1 MKTAVCNRSTLIRK
15 GRVFDFYAE
24 NVTLPNDVTLEME
37 IIRHPG
43 AAAIVP
49 VLADRR
55 VLLLQQYRHA
65 VGGFIWE
72 IPAGTLDPGED
83 PLACARRELVEETG
97 YSARHFEKLSEI
109 TPLPAYSDER
119 IHLFLA
125 RKLQPAEQNLDA
137 DEVIQVQEVEF
148 QTALEMIGCGEIQ
161 DAKSMA
167 GLLMASAWLCISGRN
182 KRIPAVRIALSRL
195 NILADISRRMV
206 TMVAVIANT
215 RR

>member
-1 MKTAVCNRSTLIRK
+1 LKMNKAIGNRTTLIRK

-24 NVTLPNDVTLEME
+24 NITLPNGVSLDME

-49 VLADRR
+49 VMDDGS
-55 VLLLQQYRHA
+55 VLLLKQYRHA

-83 PLACARRELVEETG
+83 ARGCAERELIEETG
-97 YSARHFEKLSEI
+97 YAARHFERLAEI

-125 RKLQPAEQNLDA
+125 TDLARAAQNLDE
-137 DEVIQVQEVEF
+137 DELLVVHRVELRV
-148 QTALEMIGCGEIQ
+148 AMKMIPDGEIQ
-161 DAKSMA
+161 DAKTIV
-167 GLLMASAWLCISGRN
+167 GLQLAAN
-182 KRIPAVRIALSRL
+182 RL
-195 NILADISRRMV
+195 G
-206 TMVAVIANT
+206 
-215 RR
+215 

>member
-1 MKTAVCNRSTLIRK
+1 MCNQSTLIRK

-24 NVTLPNDVTLEME
+24 NITLPNGVSMDME

-49 VLADRR
+49 VMDDGS
-55 VLLLQQYRHA
+55 VILLKQYRHA

-83 PLACARRELVEETG
+83 ARQCAERELIEETG
-97 YSARHFEKLSEI
+97 YAARHFERLVEI

-125 RKLQPAEQNLDA
+125 TGLTQAAQNLDPDELLVVHRVELRLAIKMIA
-137 DEVIQVQEVEF
+137 D
-148 QTALEMIGCGEIQ
+148 GEIQ
-161 DAKSMA
+161 DAKTIV
-167 GLLMASAWLCISGRN
+167 GLQLAASRA
-182 KRIPAVRIALSRL
+182 A
-195 NILADISRRMV
+195 
-206 TMVAVIANT
+206 
-215 RR
+215 

>member
-1 MKTAVCNRSTLIRK
+1 MNKAIGNQTTLIRK

-24 NVTLPNDVTLEME
+24 NITLPNGVSLDME

-49 VLADRR
+49 VMDDGS
-55 VLLLQQYRHA
+55 VLLLKQYRHA

-83 PLACARRELVEETG
+83 ALRCAERELIEETG
-97 YSARHFEKLSEI
+97 YAARHFERLAEI

-125 RKLQPAEQNLDA
+125 TGLTRAAQNLDE
-137 DEVIQVQEVEF
+137 DELLFVHRIELHL
-148 QTALEMIGCGEIQ
+148 AIRMITEGEIQ
-161 DAKSMA
+161 DAKTIV
-167 GLLMASAWLCISGRN
+167 GLQLAANRSG
-182 KRIPAVRIALSRL
+182 
-195 NILADISRRMV
+195 
-206 TMVAVIANT
+206 
-215 RR
+215 